1 MKPCPRC
8 DAEIGN
14 TAVAC
19 RCGWKERAA
28 KTKDEPV
35 VFMQCAHMGC
45 NISAICRV
53 KTPTGWA
60 DFCLSHYEKFYTDK
74 AYATCEKLGLF
85 TVEQK
90 RAWVREQMR
99 ALASK
104 WRPNYNR
111 EPGEDLDEVAA

>member
-45 NISAICRV
+45 NISASCRV

-60 DFCLSHYEKFYTDK
+60 DFCLPHYEKFYENK
-74 AYATCEKLGLF
+74 CLETCDKLGLKTMVQRREWLNNNPLLVKRVPF
-85 TVEQK
+85 T
-90 RAWVREQMR
+90 
-99 ALASK
+99 
-104 WRPNYNR
+104 R